1 MNDSPLDK
9 KQRHCTHFSPKKD
22 FWKMKMDM
30 TLPIIFVITPVDG
43 LCYKVANSSIQQE
56 FFSSVQNCSI
66 IQCKKTLRV
75 DKTRQKLRDKTTK
88 KWMKITNKEWM
99 KEWKNLKNEYRYTY
113 DMLCCVMRLTRNQ
126 KAQQTQYY
134 SMAILFEK
142 TVLCYSLLHD
152 FQM

>member
-1 MNDSPLDK
+1 MIRYHQPLLKPLNKLKIFREEIYQESISDERLTTRQETK
-9 KQRHCTHFSPKKD
+9 TLYTFFSKKD

-88 KWMKITNKEWM
+88 K
-99 KEWKNLKNEYRYTY
+99 
-113 DMLCCVMRLTRNQ
+113 
-126 KAQQTQYY
+126 
-134 SMAILFEK
+134 
-142 TVLCYSLLHD
+142 
-152 FQM
+152 